1 MFAFVIPGDWSLD
14 ALTFLMNGISLII
27 FEIGDYGY
35 HSRSTYTFLMDG
47 LVIKK
52 LLLLAVFKLNVNI
65 FMNYCFFFF
74 PFFYGDGGHA
84 GSVQV

>member
-1 MFAFVIPGDWSLD
+1 
-14 ALTFLMNGISLII
+14 MNGISLII

-35 HSRSTYTFLMDG
+35 LSRSTYTFLMDG

-65 FMNYCFFFF
+65 FMNYRLY
-74 PFFYGDGGHA
+74 FYFLWGWGTCWFCP
-84 GSVQV
+84 SVAMQKMYSLGVYILRVTLSK